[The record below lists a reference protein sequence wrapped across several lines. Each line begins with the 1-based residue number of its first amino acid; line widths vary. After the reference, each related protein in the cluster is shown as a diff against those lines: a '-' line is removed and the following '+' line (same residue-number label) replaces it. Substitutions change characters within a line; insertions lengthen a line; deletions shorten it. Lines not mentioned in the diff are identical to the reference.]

1 MKGFELSTW
10 SADHGFT
17 VGTTLPD
24 YGVMQL
30 LKDLGLAMYM
40 KENTCTPS
48 WFRQRIKRL
57 LVIYKKRYIFIISQ
71 KVYAIRR
78 FCGKKVVWE
87 THGIYK

>member
-24 YGVMQL
+24 YGVIQL

-40 KENTCTPS
+40 KETTCTPS
-48 WFRQRIKRL
+48 DNLYVNNTDGW
-57 LVIYKKRYIFIISQ
+57 Q
-71 KVYAIRR
+71 K
-78 FCGKKVVWE
+78 G
-87 THGIYK
+87 